1 MFCTQVVPC
10 GLVGPEA
17 ELEERFIFDAD
28 KPGET
33 HRACYAA
40 EAAGQRAALGSLAT
54 DGERSEFRVRTRSLS
69 CVLWGEGGVLD
80 GDQRVD
86 LLKIDVE
93 GDELQALQ
101 GIEARHW
108 DRVAQVALE
117 VHDVDGRLG
126 AVEALLEAR
135 GYRVRTAAQRSQL
148 SGDGYLAVVPAALRL
163 FYVFARR
170 EPALAR
176 AAASAGEGPEAGGA
190 RKRMRAGPSPQ

>member
-1 MFCTQVVPC
+1 MFCIQVVPC

-17 ELEERFIFDAD
+17 ECEERFIFDAD

-40 EAAGQRAALGSLAT
+40 EAAGQRAALGSLT

-69 CVLWGEGGVLD
+69 CVLWGEGGVL
-80 GDQRVD
+80 GGEQRVD

-108 DRVAQVALE
+108 DRIAQVALE

-148 SGDGYLAVVPAALRL
+148 SGGGYLAVVPAALRL

-176 AAASAGEGPEAGGA
+176 AAASVGEGPEAGGA
-190 RKRMRAGPSPQ
+190 RKRMRAGPPQQ

>member
-1 MFCTQVVPC
+1 MFCIQVVPC
-10 GLVGPEA
+10 GLVGPDA
-17 ELEERFIFDAD
+17 EREERFIFDAD

-40 EAAGQRAALGSLAT
+40 EAAGQRAALGSLT

-69 CVLWGEGGVLD
+69 CVLWGEGGVL
-80 GDQRVD
+80 GGEQRVD

-101 GIEARHW
+101 GVEARHW
-108 DRVAQVALE
+108 DRIAQVALE

-148 SGDGYLAVVPAALRL
+148 SGGGYLAVGPAALRL

-190 RKRMRAGPSPQ
+190 RKRMRAGPPQQ